1 MSAIL
6 VLVNIFLALLAIVLI
21 VAVLMQEGNREGLG
35 AISGG
40 AETFFGKNKAKSVE
54 GKLEMIT
61 KYGAA
66 AFIILA
72 IVSTILTARIN
83 KTNSSASTATT
94 PATTVEDTVEA
105 AEDAEE
111 TVENA
116 VEDAAEG
123 ESETADDKNG

>member
-1 MSAIL
+1 MSAVL
-6 VLVNIFLALLAIVLI
+6 VLINIFLALIAIILI

-66 AFIILA
+66 AFIVLA
-72 IVSTILTARIN
+72 IISTILTARIN
-83 KTNSSASTATT
+83 KTNTSSTATT
-94 PATTVEDTVEA
+94 TTPTTTVSDTVDDVADTVEDAVEG
-105 AEDAEE
+105 
-111 TVENA
+111 TT
-116 VEDAAEG
+116 EDAAD
-123 ESETADDKNG
+123 STNG

>member
-1 MSAIL
+1 MSAVL
-6 VLVNIFLALLAIVLI
+6 VLINIFLALIAIILI

-66 AFIILA
+66 AFIVLA
-72 IVSTILTARIN
+72 IISTSLTARIN
-83 KTNSSASTATT
+83 KTNTSSTATT
-94 PATTVEDTVEA
+94 TTPTTTVSDTVDDVADTVEDAVEG
-105 AEDAEE
+105 
-111 TVENA
+111 TT
-116 VEDAAEG
+116 EDAAD
-123 ESETADDKNG
+123 STNG